1 MNGEYFAAP
10 RRALTTIFVKEELLW
25 TSLQSN
31 KAEIVRYSQ
40 VHCFTPQSEPLTQD
54 SPEWRHPRKLI
65 LRRHCARATALRAAL
80 HLIDL
85 IAAHC
90 PPHHTG
96 APTALSTPTPHPTQ
110 PHPLQAPVN
119 RAMRRRVPRLVMSP
133 TRLCP
138 RKNDLIKKLLHLQD
152 RYQIGVKL
160 LELRSFIQNL
170 KIHKHCPEIDLD
182 LI

>member
-1 MNGEYFAAP
+1 MNGEHFAAP

-25 TSLQSN
+25 SSLQSN

-40 VHCFTPQSEPLTQD
+40 VHCFTPQSESLTQD

-90 PPHHTG
+90 PPHHTSAFT
-96 APTALSTPTPHPTQ
+96 APTALSTPTHYTHPP

-133 TRLCP
+133 TACVQE
-138 RKNDLIKKLLHLQD
+138 KMIW
-152 RYQIGVKL
+152 
-160 LELRSFIQNL
+160 
-170 KIHKHCPEIDLD
+170 
-182 LI
+182 